1 MAATLPSVICDDSI
15 IEGDIIVGSAN
26 VVSPKCSITVAKP
39 GSRIV
44 IGDGN
49 VFEEN
54 VKIVH
59 SGDGE
64 MKIGDNNIFQV
75 GCVFEGLSI
84 GSGSTIEAGANVL
97 GTARIGSNCV
107 LGAKCTTS
115 TALPDNTVV
124 FGTAHIRR
132 VQTRSNRLQA
142 NLHARHLEYL
152 REVLPK
158 YHHMRSD

>member
-1 MAATLPSVICDDSI
+1 MAANPPSIICDDSI
-15 IEGDIIVGSAN
+15 IEGDIVVGSAN
-26 VVSPKCSITVAKP
+26 VISPKCSIIVSDP
-39 GSRIV
+39 GGSIV

-59 SGDGE
+59 AGDGE
-64 MKIGDNNIFQV
+64 MKIGDNNMFQV
-75 GCVFEGLSI
+75 GCVFEGPYI
-84 GSGSTIEAGANVL
+84 GSGSTIEAGAHVHS
-97 GTARIGSNCV
+97 TASIGSNCV

-124 FGTAHIRR
+124 FGTAHTRR